1 MIIKMY
7 ATLYNVYSVKNVV
20 RPVQDSNYEVI
31 DKEGSWNKFLQNLH
45 MITFTLKNTHI
56 FMYLKI

>member
-1 MIIKMY
+1 MY

-31 DKEGSWNKFLQNLH
+31 DKEGS
-45 MITFTLKNTHI
+45 
-56 FMYLKI
+56 